1 MSETGENTGN
11 PGAERKKRI
20 RAGHKAHLTKLTTA
34 VDTLLAAYSNAQ
46 EGELL
51 KLKGSLERK
60 IQVIAK
66 LDDEILD
73 TVEDDQID
81 AEIEEADSCTELHR
95 RSFGLSSYCTMHK
108 PCNRFSKKNGTIF
121 FKTIYQV
128 MK

>member
-81 AEIEEADSCTELHR
+81 AEIEEADRVYGVAQKLRAIE
-95 RSFGLSSYCTMHK
+95 GVM
-108 PCNRFSKKNGTIF
+108 NRVFSRERLR
-121 FKTIYQV
+121 QL
-128 MK
+128 